1 MNQQTINN
9 QNIFAII
16 INFFTADN
24 WQFQQI
30 ESESVLQMAFQGKHG
45 RWNCYAQ
52 CKDEQQQFIFYS
64 VYPLTTPAPQRLAVS
79 EFIARA
85 NYGLTIGNFELDFRD
100 GEIRY
105 KTSID
110 IENDNLSFTC
120 IQNLVYTNLKMM
132 DKYFSGIFSV
142 IHGHVSPMSAIEQI
156 ENLPQSLANS
166 QQELTIDFPQTDIQP
181 REPHILAKLTSEEIG
196 QFHQALQMMQP
207 YQRKQTQ
214 AIIDKLQKS
223 IIARLGDV
231 GSDVF
236 VQAFAFFS
244 QNIFSVKNLKLI
256 QRYASIAGKARLF
269 LQQLEQYRESSDNSE
284 LNLAIKD
291 LETLFW
297 HTNQS
302 LSELPTDKLLGEKE
316 LKYLIEIEQLREEL
330 LSYERLL
337 KQINNSLDIG

>member
-45 RWNCYAQ
+45 KWNCYAQ
-52 CKDEQQQFIFYS
+52 YKDEQQQFIFYS
-64 VYPLTTPAPQRLAVS
+64 IYPLTTPETQRLATS
-79 EFIARA
+79 EFIARV

-100 GEIRY
+100 
-105 KTSID
+105 
-110 IENDNLSFTC
+110 
-120 IQNLVYTNLKMM
+120 
-132 DKYFSGIFSV
+132 
-142 IHGHVSPMSAIEQI
+142 
-156 ENLPQSLANS
+156 
-166 QQELTIDFPQTDIQP
+166 
-181 REPHILAKLTSEEIG
+181 
-196 QFHQALQMMQP
+196 
-207 YQRKQTQ
+207 
-214 AIIDKLQKS
+214 
-223 IIARLGDV
+223 
-231 GSDVF
+231 SDVF
-236 VQAFAFFS
+236 VQAFNFFS
-244 QNIFSVKNLKLI
+244 QNKFSVKNLKLI
-256 QRYASIAGKARLF
+256 QRYASIAGKAKLF

-284 LNLAIKD
+284 LNLAKED

-337 KQINNSLDIG
+337 KQINSLDIKY